1 MKIFFYCMKPEPYI
15 VSFLCERG
23 HELSFRSENSK
34 SLTENFESTLASIH
48 VSDVAI
54 FDVTQSDTNLGIAFT
69 CAVLRE
75 KKKCIV
81 VYDKTA
87 ENEVPE
93 FIRGCTF
100 KNVYIRPYGSIE
112 EYMNIL
118 KVFLF

>member
-54 FDVTQSDTNLGIAFT
+54 FDVTQSASAVRPT
-69 CAVLRE
+69 CAA
-75 KKKCIV
+75 KQGWPAP
-81 VYDKTA
+81 TA
-87 ENEVPE
+87 SSSVP
-93 FIRGCTF
+93 RSLT
-100 KNVYIRPYGSIE
+100 K
-112 EYMNIL
+112 
-118 KVFLF
+118 